1 MMEKLFKNTG
11 PDKITELWSWF
22 KKNLLIGEFIIRANY
37 GVG

>member
-22 KKNLLIGEFIIRANY
+22 KKNLIGEFIIRANY